1 MREEREATWLWDRAR
16 DRLLERDAAWAKLA
30 SEGGTV
36 DEILS
41 YWTDDAIVI
50 PAGMPAVIGKDA
62 LRAYVEGS
70 LAIPG
75 FRISWSSSD
84 AEVSGDETLGF
95 VLSSNEIAMDGPD
108 GQRVINLGRAVTAWR
123 RDADGEWRCAVDIWN
138 AVPD

>member
-1 MREEREATWLWDRAR
+1 MPGGSAR
-16 DRLLERDAAWAKLA
+16 DRLLERDATWAKIA
-30 SEGGTV
+30 SDGGAV

-70 LAIPG
+70 LAVPG
-75 FRISWSSSD
+75 FRIGWSSSD

-95 VLSSNEIAMDGPD
+95 VLSSNEISFDGAD
-108 GQRVINLGRAVTAWR
+108 GQPVVNHGRAVTVWR
-123 RDADGEWRCAVDIWN
+123 RVPDGEWRCAVDIWN
-138 AVPD
+138 AEPD

>member
-1 MREEREATWLWDRAR
+1 MAVGSAR

>member
-1 MREEREATWLWDRAR
+1 MAVGSAR
-16 DRLLERDAAWAKLA
+16 DRLLERDAEWARLA
-30 SEGGTV
+30 SEGGAV

-50 PAGMPAVIGKDA
+50 PAGMPAVIGKEA

-84 AEVSGDETLGF
+84 AEVAGDGTLGF
-95 VLSSNEIAMDGPD
+95 VLSLNEDLNGRSRRSACDQPGACRD
-108 GQRVINLGRAVTAWR
+108 RVAARRRWR
-123 RDADGEWRCAVDIWN
+123 VALRR
-138 AVPD
+138 